1 MPARTKPTAPRA
13 SARSAAP
20 PEERLPGWLAPALYA
35 VVTLILFREFIFG
48 LKEILGTDTIALG
61 YFARNF
67 YTHFLRDL
75 GTLPVWNPL
84 LFGGLP
90 FVDGMHG
97 DIFYP
102 VSLALTFLDPARSW
116 GWKLVLHVFLAGC
129 FTYLWLRGIGIRRG
143 SALFGGLVYMLG
155 AHLISLVYPGHDG
168 KLFVAALTPLVF
180 WLAERAVTRRGIPDF
195 ACFALGITLLLLTA
209 HMQLAYF
216 AVWGVTLYF
225 LFRLVQLWR
234 RERRAGTLARLVG
247 LFAIAGLAGTAA
259 AAVQLVPPYL
269 YLNEWSHRVEK
280 TVDAEAE
287 RGYEYA
293 TSWSLHPEEAA
304 GLVVPEFA
312 GDNITTAEGQQHN
325 TYWGRNPFK
334 LNAEYAGLIPLLL
347 IPLLFFRRRDPR
359 AWFFAGL
366 GVLSLLFALGAT
378 TPVFRIFY
386 HLIPG
391 VKLFRAPSTIVF
403 LLGLCIATL
412 GALGLERFLDAAGE
426 EPESGRRVRRYLWGA
441 TGVLML
447 LALLASTGVLFDL
460 WKSVFY
466 PGILPQKEA
475 ALAANLPAL
484 RTGFGIAF
492 LLALLVAGVWEARA
506 RGVVGRQ
513 VALAALVLL
522 AAVDLWRVDRPFIAG
537 TVALNAIGVDP
548 ALYQADPTIHFLQ
561 TRRDAGEVFRVLDLG
576 AYGTNVLAVH
586 GLEQVAGHHG
596 NEIGRYRALVGGD
609 NLENL
614 AASELR
620 LLDLVNATYLVSPQP
635 VEAPGF
641 TEVFRGSRSI
651 VYQNENALP
660 RAFLVGA
667 TEVVPDDDAVSR
679 ILARDFDFRRI
690 AALPE
695 PLPQGVS
702 IQPDPQGEVEWTARA
717 NDQMSLRVRTDRP
730 ALLLVTE
737 NFYPAWHA
745 RVDGAPA
752 PILRADYA
760 FRAIPIPVGEHEVTL
775 TYQSRVLNAS
785 AAVSVGMTILLL
797 GVGLGGS
804 LLRRRRE
811 ARLVDA

>member
-1 MPARTKPTAPRA
+1 MPPRA
-13 SARSAAP
+13 STRPTTP

-35 VVTLILFREFIFG
+35 IVTLILFREFIFG

-75 GTLPVWNPL
+75 GTFPVWNPL

-102 VSLALTFLDPARSW
+102 VSLLLTFLDPARSW

-129 FTYLWLRGIGIRRG
+129 FTYLWLRGIAVGRG

-180 WLAERAVTRRGIPDF
+180 WLAERAVTRRGIPEF
-195 ACFALGITLLLLTA
+195 AFFALGVTMLLLTA

-225 LFRLVQLWR
+225 GFRLVQLWR
-234 RERRAGTLARLVG
+234 QERRPGTIARLFG
-247 LFAIAGLAGTAA
+247 LFALAGLAGTAA

-280 TVDAEAE
+280 TVEAEAE

-293 TSWSLHPEEAA
+293 TSWSLHPEEAV

-312 GDNITTAEGQQHN
+312 GDNISTADGRQNN

-334 LNAEYAGLIPLLL
+334 LNAEYAGLVPLLL
-347 IPLLFFRRRDPR
+347 VPLLFLRRRDPR

-386 HLIPG
+386 HLVPG

-403 LLGLCIATL
+403 LLGLSVATL
-412 GALGLERFLDAAGE
+412 GALGLERFLEGVGMGAGE
-426 EPESGRRVRRYLWGA
+426 GAEEGRRVRRYLWGA
-441 TGVLML
+441 TAALAL
-447 LALLASTGVLFDL
+447 LALLASSGALLDL
-460 WKSVFY
+460 WRAVFY
-466 PGILPQKEA
+466 PGIEPHKEA
-475 ALAANLPAL
+475 ALAANLPAI

-492 LLALLVAGVWEARA
+492 LLALVVAATWEARA
-506 RGVVGRQ
+506 RGIVGRQ
-513 VALAALVLL
+513 VALAALVIL
-522 AAVDLWRVDRPFIAG
+522 AALDLWRVDRDFVTG
-537 TVALNAIGVDP
+537 TVALNEIGVDP

-561 TRRDAGEVFRVLDLG
+561 SRQGAGEVFRVLDLG

-596 NEIGRYRALVGGD
+596 NELGRYRALVGGD
-609 NLENL
+609 QVANV

-635 VEAPGF
+635 IEAPGF
-641 TEVFRGSRSI
+641 TEVFRGNRSL
-651 VYQNENALP
+651 VYRNDNALP
-660 RAFLVGA
+660 RAFLVGE
-667 TEVVPDDDAVSR
+667 TEVVADDDAVAR
-679 ILARDFDFRRI
+679 ILGRDFDFRST
-690 AALPE
+690 AALAE
-695 PLPQGVS
+695 PLPEGVRLEAG
-702 IQPDPQGEVEWTARA
+702 PMGEVEWTAREHDRA
-717 NDQMSLRVRTDRP
+717 SLRVRTDRP
-730 ALLLVTE
+730 ALLVVTE

-745 RVDGAPA
+745 AVDGAPA
-752 PILRADYA
+752 PVLRADYA
-760 FRAIPIPVGEHEVTL
+760 FRAIPVPAGEHEVTL
-775 TYQSRVLNAS
+775 TYHSRVLNAS
-785 AAVSVGMTILLL
+785 AAVSAGTIALLL
-797 GVGLGGS
+797 GLGIGGS
-804 LLRRRRE
+804 IIRRRRE
-811 ARLVDA
+811 PHPGDD

>member
-1 MPARTKPTAPRA
+1 MRPRA
-13 SARSAAP
+13 TTQPAP
-20 PEERLPGWLAPALYA
+20 PREERLPGWLAPALYA

-75 GTLPVWNPL
+75 GSFPVWNPL

-102 VSLALTFLDPARSW
+102 VSLLLIFLDPARSW

-129 FTYLWLRGIGIRRG
+129 FTYLWLRGIGVGRG

-155 AHLISLVYPGHDG
+155 AHLVSLVYPGHDG

-180 WLAERAVTRRGIPDF
+180 WLTERAVVRRGIPEF
-195 ACFALGITLLLLTA
+195 ALFALGVTLLLLTA

-225 LFRLVQLWR
+225 LFRLVQIWR
-234 RERRAGTLARLVG
+234 EERRAGTIARLFG
-247 LFAIAGLAGTAA
+247 LFALAGIAGTAA

-280 TVDAEAE
+280 TVEAEAE
-287 RGYEYA
+287 RGYEYS
-293 TSWSLHPEEAA
+293 TSWSLHPEEAL

-312 GDNITTAEGQQHN
+312 GDNIATAEGHQNN

-347 IPLLFFRRRDPR
+347 VPLLFLRRRDPR

-366 GVLSLLFALGAT
+366 GVVSLLFALGAT

-386 HLIPG
+386 HLVPG

-403 LLGLCIATL
+403 LLGLSVATL
-412 GALGLERFLDAAGE
+412 GALGLQRFLEAADEGA
-426 EPESGRRVRRYLWGA
+426 ESGRRVRLCLWGA
-441 TGVLML
+441 TGL
-447 LALLASTGVLFDL
+447 LALLAVLASSGTLIDL
-460 WKSVFY
+460 WRAVFY
-466 PGILPQKEA
+466 SEIDPYKEA
-475 ALAANLPAL
+475 ALAANLAAI
-484 RTGFGIAF
+484 RAGFGIAF
-492 LLALLVAGVWEARA
+492 LLALLVAVVWEARA
-506 RGVVGRQ
+506 RGIVGRQ
-513 VALAALVLL
+513 VALAALVVL
-522 AAVDLWRVDRPFIAG
+522 ATLDLWRVDRDFVTGAV
-537 TVALNAIGVDP
+537 TLNEIGVDP
-548 ALYQADPTIHFLQ
+548 ALYQADQTIHFLQ
-561 TRRDAGEVFRVLDLG
+561 TRQESGEIFRVLDLG

-596 NEIGRYRALVGGD
+596 NELGRYRALVGGD
-609 NLENL
+609 QVANV

-635 VEAPGF
+635 IEAPGF
-641 TEVFRGSRSI
+641 TEVFRGNRSL
-651 VYQNENALP
+651 VYRNENALP
-660 RAFLVGA
+660 RAFLVGEA
-667 TEVVPDDDAVSR
+667 EVVADEDAVSR
-679 ILARDFDFRRI
+679 ILSRDFDFRRV
-690 AALPE
+690 AALAE
-695 PLPQGVS
+695 PLPEGVRLE
-702 IQPDPQGEVEWTARA
+702 PGPVGEVEWTARENGRA
-717 NDQMSLRVRTDRP
+717 TLRVRSDRP
-730 ALLLVTE
+730 ALLVITE

-745 RVDGAPA
+745 EVDGVRA

-760 FRAIPIPVGEHEVTL
+760 FRAIPVPAGEHEVTL
-775 TYQSRVLNAS
+775 TYSSPVLKAS
-785 AAVSVGMTILLL
+785 AAVSAGMIVLLL
-797 GVGLGGS
+797 GLGIGGT
-804 LLRRRRE
+804 LIRRRRE
-811 ARLVDA
+811 PAPGDG